1 MLSDFNDLDAD
12 SDDRFDPFEM
22 QAAMCYVRDDYM
34 TPFVPQSYIHITSW
48 STLFYF
54 CASLHICF
62 ISRFVFFCL
71 FLSFLLSFY
80 GTQDD
85 FDVDGDGV
93 LNAKELVLLAL
104 KLQEVEAMSV
114 PGIFLLPPD
123 KDYNMSYIQQAMIA
137 FEEDAKTI
145 KKKIKKKII
154 TSHGKTTSISKMKDV
169 VYHTFDRKEY
179 MKWWSE
185 EFHAYRDA
193 VGDHKARGK
202 IMRDLQLEEVTKCFE
217 QVVATTKTKEEKKN
231 SM

>member
-1 MLSDFNDLDAD
+1 
-12 SDDRFDPFEM
+12 M

-34 TPFVPQSYIHITSW
+34 TPFISQSYIHITSW
-48 STLFYF
+48 STLIFLLLCLSSYLFHITF
-54 CASLHICF
+54 CL
-62 ISRFVFFCL
+62 FFCL

>member
-1 MLSDFNDLDAD
+1 MEYS
-12 SDDRFDPFEM
+12 
-22 QAAMCYVRDDYM
+22 
-34 TPFVPQSYIHITSW
+34 
-48 STLFYF
+48 FYF